1 MDKDEII
8 SLFENRLKDANDK
21 LSVAERDNRLVGSAA
36 YHKGRTLELVYAI
49 KLLEEVL

>member
-8 SLFENRLKDANDK
+8 LLFENRLKDANDK
-21 LSVAERDNRLVGSAA
+21 LSVAERDNSVSLVA

>member
-21 LSVAERDNRLVGSAA
+21 LSVAERDNSTILAA

-49 KLLEEVL
+49 KVLEEVL